1 MAYNLPVEGE
11 SGPFVGS
18 ALLPVPTCLPTDR
31 AGDLA
36 ARAGEASGN
45 PFVVVTAA
53 GVVLGALEPGRLA
66 AASEEAQVID
76 LMELGPGTIRPSL
89 ELADLDEEAAGAL
102 VTLPN
107 GVVLGVLDPDSVAG
121 GQHPDT

>member
-18 ALLPVPTCLPTDR
+18 ALLPVPTCLPTD
-31 AGDLA
+31 
-36 ARAGEASGN
+36 RAGEASGN